1 MSLVSI
7 VVHLVYL
14 DFATRISQRFLI
26 SLQVQLQMSHALF
39 VSHNNCRFSCKP
51 HTIIIRIYTKYMR
64 ICWLPF
70 AIFVLPPLK
79 NLPLKLASRKLRKY
93 ITGMFV
99 VSLKKPLL
107 NMSRFLSLIILV
119 FHLKS
124 VPDKDRLLALFLTF
138 FC

>member
-51 HTIIIRIYTKYMR
+51 HTIIIRIQVYTKYMR

-70 AIFVLPPLK
+70 AIFVLPPLQ
-79 NLPLKLASRKLRKY
+79 NLPLKLACRKLRKY
-93 ITGMFV
+93 ITGIFV
-99 VSLKKPLL
+99 ISLKKPLL
-107 NMSRFLSLIILV
+107 DMSRFLSLIILV

-124 VPDKDRLLALFLTF
+124 VLDKHRLLSLFVLM
-138 FC
+138 